1 MWRRGTVLQASVY
14 ILHNTS
20 YCSNTLLAKWEA
32 RPRSPHTRLPRAT
45 ARAQSA
51 YQLPPPCALSVASA
65 TLAARHMRAD
75 SGRWSTNQ
83 IEPTCSPNLQ
93 PTARDHSKSITRQ
106 PLQYSVSRSVP
117 CFMPPW
123 LHSRSRSCRFC
134 RVNHRAIF
142 HVSAL
147 VPGAKLSDS
156 SSLTSW
162 NPNALYIFLAGVKR
176 LFV

>member
-1 MWRRGTVLQASVY
+1 MWRRGTFLQASVY
-14 ILHNTS
+14 ILLRTVVHCWQSGKRAPEAPTRDFLVQQHAPNQHTS
-20 YCSNTLLAKWEA
+20 C
-32 RPRSPHTRLPRAT
+32 RPRAHCLWQVRPWPPGTCAPTRAVGARTRLSQLVLRI
-45 ARAQSA
+45 RN
-51 YQLPPPCALSVASA
+51 QLPEI
-65 TLAARHMRAD
+65 
-75 SGRWSTNQ
+75 N
-83 IEPTCSPNLQ
+83 
-93 PTARDHSKSITRQ
+93 SKSITRQ